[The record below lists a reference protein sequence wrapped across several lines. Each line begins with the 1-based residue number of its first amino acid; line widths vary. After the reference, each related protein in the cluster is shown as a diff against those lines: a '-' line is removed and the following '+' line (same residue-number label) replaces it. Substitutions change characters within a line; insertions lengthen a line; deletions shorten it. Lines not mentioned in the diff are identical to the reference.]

1 MPMPMPLE
9 QIPRPFGC
17 RLHGHLRG
25 HPCDSSASGLDLCS
39 SSSSMLDGRCSNA
52 REGNNGSALFN
63 ILSKCCRLALR
74 RSWEKLHGIFYDA
87 VQFVNNKW
95 ELKALKSKCLIP
107 LIWIGFKKIL
117 LLWYFSFGRKQSSI
131 LNFKVSSKENIMKY
145 KSISFPFETLKS
157 LIFIKIWFWYSVNS
171 LLLYP
176 DPVLL
181 LLKRIRQKSEL

>member
-1 MPMPMPLE
+1 
-9 QIPRPFGC
+9 
-17 RLHGHLRG
+17 
-25 HPCDSSASGLDLCS
+25 
-39 SSSSMLDGRCSNA
+39 MLDGWCSNA

-157 LIFIKIWFWYSVNS
+157 LIFIKIWFWYSVIPCYYTPILFYYCLNGS
-171 LLLYP
+171 DKNRNCKLHGF
-176 DPVLL
+176 
-181 LLKRIRQKSEL
+181 LKTLIMIPRKWGKLS